1 MNNEIIL
8 LHFYSIKERKT
19 LYLFSSEKSLKAF
32 FALHFQQMFFST
44 LLSLK
49 SIGLNVIVHLTFMA
63 NEKVNL
69 ALN

>member
-1 MNNEIIL
+1 MKSYYCIFTVL
-8 LHFYSIKERKT
+8 KKERKT

-49 SIGLNVIVHLTFMA
+49 SIGLNVIVHLHLTFMA
-63 NEKVNL
+63 NEKLNL
-69 ALN
+69 A